1 MLELQE
7 IFFRLAV
14 IIAMDYVFF
23 IPGIESISRLYYSWI
38 VPKYFIV
45 ENKRVYL
52 IRTVVANENKWFSMG
67 NVLCVTSSKLM
78 KPG

>member
-1 MLELQE
+1 MLNFLIALLSNTLATVLKDKRVVMEVQ
-7 IFFRLAV
+7 RLAV

-23 IPGIESISRLYYSWI
+23 IPGIESISRLYYSWM

-52 IRTVVANENKWFSMG
+52 IRTVVANENK
-67 NVLCVTSSKLM
+67 
-78 KPG
+78 